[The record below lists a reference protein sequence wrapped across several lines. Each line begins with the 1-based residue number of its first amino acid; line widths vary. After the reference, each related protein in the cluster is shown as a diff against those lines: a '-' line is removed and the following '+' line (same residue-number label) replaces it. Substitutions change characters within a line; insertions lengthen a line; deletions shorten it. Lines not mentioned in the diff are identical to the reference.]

1 MVTLYKYSYTG
12 IENAS
17 GAGIMA
23 PEKVVALGETY
34 IILKEGVDLEE
45 VENETIVIEPVSIAE
60 RVQKNLAERFDVTK
74 FDLSIPVRDLFR
86 PQPGD
91 TFIPPIPTIEGDN

>member
-1 MVTLYKYSYTG
+1 MSTLYKYSYTG

-23 PEKVVALGETY
+23 PEKIVALSETY
-34 IILKEGVDLEE
+34 FILKEGVDLEE

-60 RVQKNLAERFDVTK
+60 KLKQNLAERFDVTK
-74 FDLSIPVRDLFR
+74 MDLTIPVRDLFK

-91 TFIPPIPTIEGDN
+91 TFIPPIPTIEGIN